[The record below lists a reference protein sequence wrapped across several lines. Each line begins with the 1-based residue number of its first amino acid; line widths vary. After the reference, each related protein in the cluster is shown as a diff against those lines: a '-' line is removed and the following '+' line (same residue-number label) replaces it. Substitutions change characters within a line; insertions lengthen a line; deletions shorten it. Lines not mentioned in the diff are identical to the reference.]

1 MRGEIKMAAIR
12 WATFDCFGTLVDWR
26 HGIANGIDLLFPGQ
40 GWTLLDA
47 YNRHEPAVQ
56 AEFPRMRYR
65 HVMAEALRRTA
76 GEAGLSLREV
86 DAGVLGDTIP
96 YWPVFPEVAAN
107 LNELREAGWRIAL
120 LTNCDQDII
129 GESQRR
135 LGAPVD
141 AVVTAEMVGSYKPN
155 HNHFRR
161 FEESFGV
168 AHDSWV
174 HVAQSYFHD
183 MVPARALDVARV
195 WINRLGEADDPA
207 IVDAVLPD
215 LHGLAKTVESVNA
228 ARRRA
233 LG

>member
-1 MRGEIKMAAIR
+1 MSGIR

-26 HGIANGIDLLFPGQ
+26 HGIANGIELLFPGR
-40 GWTLLDA
+40 GWTLLEV
-47 YNRHEPAVQ
+47 YNGHEPAVQ
-56 AEFPRMRYR
+56 AEFPGMRYR
-65 HVMAEALRRTA
+65 DVMAEALRRTA
-76 GEAGLSLREV
+76 RDADLDLREV

-96 YWPVFPEVAAN
+96 YWPVFPEVAAS
-107 LNELREAGWRIAL
+107 LTELREAGWRIAL

-161 FEESFGV
+161 FEDSFG
-168 AHDSWV
+168 ASRDRWV
-174 HVAQSYFHD
+174 HVAQSWFHD
-183 MVPARALDVARV
+183 MEPARDLDLPRV
-195 WINRLGEADDPA
+195 WVNRLGEPHDPS

-215 LHGLAKTVESVNA
+215 LDGLTATVERVHEA
-228 ARRRA
+228 ARNGTARS
-233 LG
+233 